1 MSPLLEMGRA
11 GLGLLSFL
19 VVMALLVLLFG
30 RPAVGTAPFVMTV
43 LVLVVS
49 GTTGAVLML
58 TMRRAVRSR
67 RTTVDPN
74 EGEHHA

>member
-1 MSPLLEMGRA
+1 MTPLLEMGKA

-19 VVMALLVLLFG
+19 FVVALLVLLFG

-49 GTTGAVLML
+49 LTAGAVLMVA
-58 TMRRAVRSR
+58 MRRAVRSR
-67 RTTVDPN
+67 RIADDPN

>member
-11 GLGLLSFL
+11 GLGLLSLLF
-19 VVMALLVLLFG
+19 VMALLVLLLG

-43 LVLVVS
+43 LMLVVS
-49 GTTGAVLML
+49 VTTGAVLL
-58 TMRRAVRSR
+58 VAMRRAVHSR
-67 RTTVDPN
+67 RTIPDLN

>member
-1 MSPLLEMGRA
+1 MTPLLEMGRA

-19 VVMALLVLLFG
+19 FVVALLVLLFG

-49 GTTGAVLML
+49 LTTGAVLML
-58 TMRRAVRSR
+58 AMRRAARSR
-67 RTTVDPN
+67 RTTADPN